1 MLGDEALTAR
11 IEELGATKLLEA
23 DALLGMV
30 RFLEGWYLLLVTR
43 REPVGV
49 LSGHVI
55 FRVEETA
62 MLSVSSSTLT
72 VSKPERSAGGAPEG
86 GAEEGGGGAD
96 QQSPA
101 VPATAGA
108 GAAGSIK
115 LRSSTEGY
123 GEDGDGGDAVD
134 TPAPGMDDDKPRRG
148 VRGFASAFANAT
160 SEFRARLM
168 RGTWGDGWAENKYRS
183 LFQTMELT
191 RDFYFSYTYDLTNT
205 LQQNMGPGAAPELR
219 HKFLWN
225 HHLFCGLLQRG
236 LSRAWLPLIV
246 HGFFRQQSLT
256 VFGRALTLTVVARRS
271 RLFAGARLLKRG
283 LCRAGHVAN
292 EEP

>member
-1 MLGDEALTAR
+1 VSRRRRERASGAGMAPGRTSPVFGEDSHQKLRHIDVYETPQALVLVGRFPSGQHKLALVWRTHDPADGQLPPVAEDAAMLDDRALTER
-11 IEELGATKLLEA
+11 IDELGATKLLEA

-86 GAEEGGGGAD
+86 GAEEGGGRAD
-96 QQSPA
+96 PQSTA
-101 VPATAGA
+101 EPATPGA

-168 RGTWGDGWAENKYRS
+168 R
-183 LFQTMELT
+183 
-191 RDFYFSYTYDLTNT
+191 
-205 LQQNMGPGAAPELR
+205 
-219 HKFLWN
+219 
-225 HHLFCGLLQRG
+225 LLQP
-236 LSRAWLPLIV
+236 SAP
-246 HGFFRQQSLT
+246 S
-256 VFGRALTLTVVARRS
+256 
-271 RLFAGARLLKRG
+271 
-283 LCRAGHVAN
+283 
-292 EEP
+292 